1 METKFIFNLKD
12 LCGLKKYN
20 KSFKDIQITNV
31 STINNP
37 KDNTLIFSKTWS
49 QEVEEK
55 LKNIKNSL
63 ILIKKNNGKIA
74 NKIIE
79 SNECIFT
86 DNPRQEYTILINYI
100 LSKQIIKEKKYKHL
114 DCGAIIGEDV
124 NIGKE
129 SKIEPFVFID
139 HNTCIGE
146 NCIIKTGACIAGN
159 VIIGNDTTIGK
170 NSVVGGE
177 GFGIEKDADGVLITM
192 PQIGGVIIG
201 NNVRIGNLTT
211 VSSGTIEPTI
221 IEDYVKIDDHV
232 HIAHNVHI
240 EKNCIITAC
249 SEISGSVYIKEN
261 TWLGPNCSIING
273 ITIGKNVLIGMG
285 AVIRKSTRDNVIV
298 AGKAAKQY
306 SKV

>member
-1 METKFIFNLKD
+1 MDIKFIFNLKD
-12 LCGLKKYN
+12 LHELKKF
-20 KSFKDIQITNV
+20 KRSFKDIQITNV

-49 QEVEEK
+49 QEIEEK

-63 ILIKKNNGKIA
+63 ILIKKNNGEIS
-74 NKIIE
+74 NKIKE
-79 SNECIFT
+79 NNECILI
-86 DNPRQEYTILINYI
+86 DNPRREYAVILNYI
-100 LSKQIIKEKKYKHL
+100 LSKQIIKEKKYNHI
-114 DCGAIIGEDV
+114 DCGAIIGENV
-124 NIGKE
+124 NIGE
-129 SKIEPFVFID
+129 GSKIEPFVFID
-139 HNTCIGE
+139 HNSCIGE
-146 NCIIKTGACIAGN
+146 SCIIKTGVRIASN
-159 VIIGNDTTIGK
+159 VTIGK
-170 NSVVGGE
+170 DTIIGINSVIGEE
-177 GFGIEKDADGVLITM
+177 GFGIEKDVDGKGIHI

-211 VSSGTIEPTI
+211 VSSGTIEPTV

-249 SEISGSVYIKEN
+249 SVISGSVHIKEN
-261 TWLGPNCSIING
+261 TWLGPNCSVING

-285 AVIRKSTRDNVIV
+285 AVIRKSTRDYVIV

-306 SKV
+306 PKI